1 MAKTKRFAAGGVAT
15 GGVTITPNNTSGS
28 TYPFTSA
35 GGGSS
40 TANPGSDVQQT
51 FNIQPTAT
59 AAGQPQGKPMK
70 KGGKVKCMAR
80 GGGIEVRGKTKGRM
94 V

>member
-1 MAKTKRFAAGGVAT
+1 MAKTKRFAMGGTT
-15 GGVTITPNNTSGS
+15 GGVTITPANTSGS
-28 TYPFTSA
+28 TYPFTSPS
-35 GGGSS
+35 GSTTTS
-40 TANPGSDVQQT
+40 PGSDVQQT